1 MCKNKEI
8 IFVEEFFKRLEE
20 QKIAYC
26 ILRNADE
33 VKQGDAHDIDMA
45 VDEKHLADFE
55 NVLKECGDE
64 FGWKL
69 HSKSGTAKDRYN
81 IKCYHYY
88 FIDSEKIYIVHID
101 VFPTF
106 NWNGYVLLD
115 NSVLIEEI
123 ETDSVFHKA
132 NPAVEAVTKLFI
144 RLLHNGYVKTK
155 YKQYIQEIFVSRKDK
170 VLNTMRQFMS
180 EKASESV
187 LEYVANGAWDKLE
200 KDREVWVKEI
210 KSRAK
215 KNKISHMRHL
225 MRKTIYKTGIMVAF
239 EGTDGS
245 GKSTIIEGLKVVLEN
260 TYPEG
265 MFDYYHWRPGVI
277 MKEKKNEDGTAKV
290 VSEPHAKKPYGK
302 LKSFAKFMF
311 FNVDY
316 ILGYW
321 LKVRWQLCK
330 GHLVVFDRYYYDYY
344 MDKIRYRLN
353 ISDRVLKMFQILI
366 PKPDIT
372 FLLIGDAS
380 VLYERK
386 KEIPVEEIEF
396 QIQNLLRNKDN
407 FHNSVIVDVNQS
419 AEAAV
424 KAVAE
429 AILSS
434 SKEGGK

>member
-1 MCKNKEI
+1 
-8 IFVEEFFKRLEE
+8 
-20 QKIAYC
+20 
-26 ILRNADE
+26 
-33 VKQGDAHDIDMA
+33 
-45 VDEKHLADFE
+45 
-55 NVLKECGDE
+55 
-64 FGWKL
+64 
-69 HSKSGTAKDRYN
+69 
-81 IKCYHYY
+81 
-88 FIDSEKIYIVHID
+88 
-101 VFPTF
+101 
-106 NWNGYVLLD
+106 
-115 NSVLIEEI
+115 
-123 ETDSVFHKA
+123 
-132 NPAVEAVTKLFI
+132 
-144 RLLHNGYVKTK
+144 
-155 YKQYIQEIFVSRKDK
+155 
-170 VLNTMRQFMS
+170 
-180 EKASESV
+180 
-187 LEYVANGAWDKLE
+187 
-200 KDREVWVKEI
+200 
-210 KSRAK
+210 
-215 KNKISHMRHL
+215 
-225 MRKTIYKTGIMVAF
+225 
-239 EGTDGS
+239 
-245 GKSTIIEGLKVVLEN
+245 
-260 TYPEG
+260 
-265 MFDYYHWRPGVI
+265 